1 VSPLFTPSSL
11 ELGESAYKRRE
22 ARLMV
27 LTAEQCPMPSI
38 ERSFQRKVEEVS
50 ATVGLKTYTPNNL
63 SVSNTRLLFQE

>member
-1 VSPLFTPSSL
+1 
-11 ELGESAYKRRE
+11 
-22 ARLMV
+22 MV